1 MSDAPVP
8 LPAKPDAPAP
18 ARAKPSLS
26 DKLKKLADEY
36 GPIAICV
43 YLTTSLLTFAG
54 FFIAIKMGFEVEG
67 TAGSATVAGAAW
79 VGMKLTMV
87 IRVPVALALT
97 PIVAKAWWRYFPRT
111 PTPPN

>member
-1 MSDAPVP
+1 MPDVPAP
-8 LPAKPDAPAP
+8 LP
-18 ARAKPSLS
+18 AKPSLS

-36 GPIAICV
+36 GTIAICV

-54 FFIAIKMGFEVEG
+54 FFLAIKMGFQVEG

-87 IRVPVALALT
+87 IRVPIALVLT
-97 PIVAKAWWRYFPRT
+97 PIVARGWWRYFPRA
-111 PTPPN
+111 PSSPN